1 MLIRSHGEKDTYD
14 AAKKFAAGLFGGEI
28 ITLSGELGAGKT
40 VFVKGLCAALGVK
53 DEVLSPTFTVMND
66 YNGKEL
72 KVYHYDAY
80 RLSGGDE
87 AYYAGLTDYFG
98 AKDGVCVIEWAENI
112 ADALE
117 GLETIKVEIR
127 YTGETEREIEIL

>member
-1 MLIRSHGEKDTYD
+1 MFIRSHSEKDTYD
-14 AAKKFAAGLFGGEI
+14 VAKKFAAGLFGGEI

-40 VFVKGLCAALGVK
+40 IFVKGLCSGLGVK

-66 YNGKEL
+66 YIGDKL

-80 RLSGGDE
+80 RLFGGDE
-87 AYYAGLTDYFG
+87 AYFAGLTDYFG

-112 ADALE
+112 AEALD
-117 GLETIKVEIR
+117 GLETVKVEIR
-127 YTGETEREIEIL
+127 YAGETEREIVIE